1 MRLRISIA
9 ALAAVCA
16 ALALPAVAPAED
28 GPAAGPVTIGLEVKA
43 VDPASRTVQ
52 GILHCVRPELA
63 GRPTSFHVADG
74 VELADLAQGT
84 VVGVQVQKGTPPEV
98 LAVVP
103 APCSVQPGATG
114 PADPGAAPQ
123 GPGDPKGDRQDG
135 PDGGDGPPVLKG
147 GFLNRVWKFVGEVD
161 GYDSGKLSMTLDK
174 ILNLPRRFANQDDEL
189 VDQDTLVLVGS
200 ATRVYD
206 KDGRARASDLENAEH
221 VRVYGKLLR
230 PAKWQKDEDG
240 DPVPTI
246 RAKKVYILD

>member
-52 GILHCVRPELA
+52 GVVHCVRPELA
-63 GRPTSFHVADG
+63 GRPASFHVADG
-74 VELADLAQGT
+74 VELADLQPGT
-84 VVGVQVQKGTPPEV
+84 VVGVQVQKSDPPQV

-103 APCSVQPGATG
+103 APCSVQPGAPG
-114 PADPGAAPQ
+114 RQQPGDPGAAPR
-123 GPGDPKGDRQDG
+123 GPGDGPKDG
-135 PDGGDGPPVLKG
+135 PGGGDLPSLKG

-161 GYDSGKLSMTLDK
+161 GYDGGKLSMTLDK

-189 VDQDTLVLVGS
+189 VDQDMLVLVGD

-206 KDGRARASDLENAEH
+206 TDGRARAGDLDNAEH
-221 VRVYGKLLR
+221 VRVAGKILR
-230 PAKWQKDEDG
+230 PSKWQDDEDG